1 MGCGVGINKGL
12 NFCIHRGTHQIGG
25 MAAEFATESA
35 RIIIDMGD
43 ELSLDD
49 DFVSA
54 PLHISGVTD
63 ANGSCNAVLFTHY
76 HGDHV
81 GQLERVRPEIP
92 LYAGEVTKDIMVMSA
107 KRTKPQNYDL
117 HSRLD
122 SIRTFASGERL
133 SLGDMVITPF
143 RADHSACDSY
153 MFLIETAG
161 RHVLYTGDF
170 RLHGMRTDDMKY
182 IINNVK
188 KVDVLVTE
196 GTTISRMA
204 GNFTPEGELAR
215 RIVMYLKKYKYV
227 FVLCATTNV
236 DRISAFADAVPDR
249 KYCVSDIYQYN
260 LIKAVFSRKGQ
271 KMPKLLYYDDNILPK
286 IQKAGGLIFV
296 RANPRFERIIRK
308 FDRSKSILLYSMWDG
323 YINKPGSN
331 LPEFLLL
338 AGTWE
343 KLHTSGHASAEDIR
357 HFVEQLSPDMIIPM
371 HTDAPW
377 KMKQL
382 FPDSNVVVL
391 QDGEVLSLL

>member
-1 MGCGVGINKGL
+1 MERYGCGVGIKKGL

-49 DFVSA
+49 DFVST

-92 LYAGEVTKDIMVMSA
+92 LYTGEVTKDIMVMSA
-107 KRTKPQNYDL
+107 KRTKPQNYDF

-143 RADHSACDSY
+143 SADHSACDSY

-161 RHVLYTGDF
+161 RRVLYTGDF

-182 IINNVK
+182 MAMSQQT
-188 KVDVLVTE
+188 VD
-196 GTTISRMA
+196 
-204 GNFTPEGELAR
+204 
-215 RIVMYLKKYKYV
+215 K
-227 FVLCATTNV
+227 
-236 DRISAFADAVPDR
+236 
-249 KYCVSDIYQYN
+249 
-260 LIKAVFSRKGQ
+260 
-271 KMPKLLYYDDNILPK
+271 
-286 IQKAGGLIFV
+286 
-296 RANPRFERIIRK
+296 
-308 FDRSKSILLYSMWDG
+308 
-323 YINKPGSN
+323 
-331 LPEFLLL
+331 
-338 AGTWE
+338 
-343 KLHTSGHASAEDIR
+343 
-357 HFVEQLSPDMIIPM
+357 
-371 HTDAPW
+371 
-377 KMKQL
+377 
-382 FPDSNVVVL
+382 
-391 QDGEVLSLL
+391 